1 MSPRK
6 SLSELSTHIEPTKMS
21 YSLRICVLFSV
32 ALAMS
37 HHVCLSDT
45 RDGAFQVEPPPAVP
59 DGDTKFSSLLEA
71 CRTASYRLCKSFGLQ
86 SMPCLL
92 KNRVFIP
99 DYVCSRWLDARDA
112 CMGLSTE
119 TPDLCALPDRRC
131 FQRFIE
137 LHSSF
142 TDDCRSSEFFKSVD
156 GLSRAHAHLPNKAP
170 HEGPIN
176 FYGLQE

>member
-1 MSPRK
+1 MARTMNP
-6 SLSELSTHIEPTKMS
+6 
-21 YSLRICVLFSV
+21 SLRLCAVLL
-32 ALAMS
+32 ALTAYQL
-37 HHVCLSDT
+37 CLADGG
-45 RDGAFQVEPPPAVP
+45 DGAVQPPPAP
-59 DGDTKFSSLLEA
+59 DTEKYSSLLEA

-92 KNRVFIP
+92 KNRVLIP
-99 DYVCSRWLDARDA
+99 DHICSHWLDARDS
-112 CMGLSTE
+112 CLGLSTE

-142 TDDCRSSEFFKSVD
+142 TDECRSSEFFQSVD
-156 GLSRAHAHLPNKAP
+156 SLSRAHAQQPNKAP

-176 FYGLQE
+176 FYRLQE